1 MNNSIDALQ
10 SELDILA
17 RHIGQ
22 MHRTVAPSRRLD
34 RSAVTLLSRI
44 AAEGPMSIGQ
54 LGPAL
59 GLDAST
65 LNRQTAAATR
75 AGLIERIADP
85 MGGAARKFA
94 LTAEG
99 RGRLE
104 DERSAVRSKLETIV
118 TDWDEERIDLLG
130 TMLLELN
137 ERYEDQ
143 HARPWPRNEQ

>member
-1 MNNSIDALQ
+1 MNNSIDELQ

-22 MHRTVAPSRRLD
+22 IHRTVAPAQRLD
-34 RSAVTLLSRI
+34 RSAETLLSRI

-54 LGPAL
+54 LGAAL

-75 AGLIERIADP
+75 AGLMERIADP
-85 MGGAARKFA
+85 LGGAARKFA

-99 RGRLE
+99 RTRLQ
-104 DERSAVRSKLETIV
+104 DERNAVRSKLEIV
-118 TDWDEERIDLLG
+118 VADWDAARLDTLSE
-130 TMLLELN
+130 MLLELN
-137 ERYEDQ
+137 ARYEEEYSQ
-143 HARPWPRNEQ
+143 PWPRN